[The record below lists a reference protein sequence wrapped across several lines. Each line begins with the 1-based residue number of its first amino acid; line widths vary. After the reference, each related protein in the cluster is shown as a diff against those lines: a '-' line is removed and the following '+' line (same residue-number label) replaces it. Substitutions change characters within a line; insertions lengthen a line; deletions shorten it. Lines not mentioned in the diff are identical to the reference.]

1 MKKQMPSTVTTPLTS
16 ADLAAIDGG
25 MPSGR
30 GPSQHVSRLDKA
42 AGYAGHAQNFMST
55 AQMAYQTGRMAVD
68 VGRSANKYLEKKTG
82 LTFKEA
88 GKALLDPYGPR
99 R

>member
-1 MKKQMPSTVTTPLTS
+1 MKKQMPCTVITPLTS
-16 ADLAAIDGG
+16 ADLAAIAGG

-30 GPSQHVSRLDKA
+30 PPQHTSRLDRA

-55 AQMAYQTGRMAVD
+55 AQMGYQTARMAID
-68 VGRSANKYLEKKTG
+68 AGRSANRYLEKKTG